1 MLCTESLVT
10 GVIGFSDTTGATFPV
25 VGPDSPAGTDRTA
38 LCAGI
43 LSTRPAKFCRNPLV
57 G

>member
-43 LSTRPAKFCRNPLV
+43 LST
-57 G
+57 

>member
-10 GVIGFSDTTGATFPV
+10 GVIGFSDTTS
-25 VGPDSPAGTDRTA
+25 PDVDSRVTPNQA
-38 LCAGI
+38 LGGCSRFQRLFA
-43 LSTRPAKFCRNPLV
+43 PLN